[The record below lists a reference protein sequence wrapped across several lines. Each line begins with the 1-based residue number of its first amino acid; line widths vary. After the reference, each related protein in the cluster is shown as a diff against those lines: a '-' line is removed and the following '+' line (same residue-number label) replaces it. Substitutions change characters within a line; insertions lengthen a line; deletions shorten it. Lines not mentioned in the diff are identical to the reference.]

1 MEQLKL
7 QQEYLKMQAADEERK
22 RKRRMAG
29 DFVPESF
36 LEMIMPNENPAAAR
50 QSEDDKRVSWVGC
63 LLGQDPEMGR
73 LAVFKMMNPMWG
85 VRRFSSW
92 LDRLPY
98 AAGRSL
104 ARDPN
109 ISWEEF
115 EAVCN
120 ERAAIQKQLAS
131 VNDHWSAKR
140 VWDTSADRVGVRLG
154 QPRKGSILA
163 RVARDADATSS
174 GLASYSSPSEV
185 PPYTNPSLF
194 RIVGRF
200 GRSLYEAAWNTPL
213 IPPLYLYK
221 VYLARKEAQKFYEE
235 LEKQHQLES
244 KS

>member
-7 QQEYLKMQAADEERK
+7 QQEYMKMQAADEERK
-22 RKRRMAG
+22 RKRRLAG

-36 LEMIMPNENPAAAR
+36 LELLMPNENPNAKSG
-50 QSEDDKRVSWVGC
+50 QSEDDKRVSWLGC

-73 LAVFKMMNPMWG
+73 LAVFKMMNPMWS

-98 AAGRSL
+98 ASGRSL

-131 VNDHWSAKR
+131 VNDRWSPKR
-140 VWDTSADRVGVRLG
+140 VWDTAADRVGVRVG
-154 QPRKGSILA
+154 QARKASILA
-163 RVARDADATSS
+163 RAARDSDSS
-174 GLASYSSPSEV
+174 SPYYSSPSDV
-185 PPYTNPSLF
+185 PLYTNASMF
-194 RIVGRF
+194 RFVGRF